1 MVVELLLSWRGRRP
15 PRRNSPR
22 AGARLSVGAPTHRM
36 ESSSGVPGCPNGIF
50 CDCEFEGLD
59 PADGCALIANGVAAP
74 EPEPETLDTFAPQG
88 LPIHLDVSF
97 DTAPSATELES
108 PMKDQRAC
116 KACQRAKCSCSLTAA
131 EPRVL

>member
-1 MVVELLLSWRGRRP
+1 M
-15 PRRNSPR
+15 
-22 AGARLSVGAPTHRM
+22 
-36 ESSSGVPGCPNGIF
+36 F

-59 PADGCALIANGVAAP
+59 PKDGCLIAPGVPAP
-74 EPEPETLDTFAPQG
+74 EPEPAAFAPQG

-97 DTAPSATELES
+97 DSAPSAQES

-131 EPRVL
+131 EPSAPGAKCTRCERLGIACEPNAPRKRACTGQG